1 MWWLKPRTEDPV
13 RIQDFKNVMDALSWS
28 PNDVLA
34 SLNSLFSAVDELA
47 DAELRYYYR
56 RRRTRAWISGSTR
69 LGAWIFGSIG
79 LIIPLLAATNK
90 PAFEG
95 VASFGY
101 VFLAMSGSLL
111 AANSLFSGTDGHIRF
126 VTTQLEIEMIMTKA
140 RICWC
145 EYMAAEEAGSV
156 DASIGFEKVLAY
168 ANELHN
174 STITETGRW
183 GETLLK
189 ELAKY
194 GREIDSKSG
203 A

>member
-1 MWWLKPRTEDPV
+1 MWWPKPRTEDPV
-13 RIQDFKNVMDALSWS
+13 RIQAFKKAVDALSWN

-34 SLNSLFSAVDELA
+34 SLNSLFGAVDELA

-56 RRRTRAWISGSTR
+56 RRRTRAWISGITR

-79 LIIPLLAATNK
+79 LIIPLLYATNM

-101 VFLAMSGSLL
+101 VFLATAGSLL
-111 AANSLFSGTDGHIRF
+111 AANSLFGGTDGHIRF
-126 VTTQLEIEMIMTKA
+126 VTTQLEIERIMIKA
-140 RICWC
+140 RVCWC
-145 EYMAAEEAGSV
+145 EYMAAQKPSGV
-156 DASIGFEKVLAY
+156 DASKGFEKILAY
-168 ANELHN
+168 ATELHLR
-174 STITETGRW
+174 TIAETGRW

-194 GREIDSKSG
+194 QQDISSKSG
-203 A
+203 D